1 MSKGE
6 GGGEFGEKTLAK
18 LFSWMRLGAGD
29 LFLFLMWGGTYFPPP
44 PKTIFFSSGRGGGE
58 GRGEEGGEGAWA
70 ASITASVAVAVAVA
84 TDISCSSGFAAP
96 SKLVART
103 RPSQLSEKTADS
115 DCAERRRC
123 ENELN

>member
-1 MSKGE
+1 
-6 GGGEFGEKTLAK
+6 
-18 LFSWMRLGAGD
+18 
-29 LFLFLMWGGTYFPPP
+29 MWGGTYFPPP

-70 ASITASVAVAVAVA
+70 ASITASVAVAVA